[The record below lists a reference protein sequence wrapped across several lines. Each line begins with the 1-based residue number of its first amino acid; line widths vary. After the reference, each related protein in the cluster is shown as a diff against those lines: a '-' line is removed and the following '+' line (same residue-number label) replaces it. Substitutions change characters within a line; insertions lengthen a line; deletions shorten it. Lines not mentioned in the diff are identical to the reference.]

1 MAASLFHEVLD
12 KYFARV
18 IGAISERYNGKG
30 SEPAFLHKSMLNEE
44 YSADLIWGSTQINHS
59 IVAADVVSL
68 DSSLPLKKRGVI
80 SNASGKLPKIGIL
93 YEKGEQFVQD
103 VNAMMVRG
111 VDEATIV
118 SKIMDDVSKVIKGIE
133 TREEIM
139 FLQAL
144 STGYCL
150 VGDGTDTDAS
160 NQGTGIRAS
169 FGYKSENF
177 FKATKAKWETTAT
190 ATPIT
195 DIQQLFDKASED
207 GNDIAKV
214 LISQK
219 YVDLMRQ
226 TTEGKQCVA
235 DYRGLV
241 VTSKTDL
248 VTPSRPAMVEA
259 LGSYFGVEF
268 QVINANYKVEG
279 LDGTVKN
286 AESWHLPNIV
296 AVPTEKV
303 GRLVYGSLVEETYP
317 VADVNYQK
325 SGNYIL
331 VSKFSDKNP
340 WREYTAGQALAIPV
354 IDGGDSI
361 YVLQADQTA

>member
-1 MAASLFHEVLD
+1 MAASLFQEVLD
-12 KYFARV
+12 KYFVRV
-18 IGAISERYNGKG
+18 IGEITERYNGKG
-30 SEPAFLHKSMLNEE
+30 TEPTYLHKTMLNEE
-44 YSADLIWGSTQINHS
+44 YSADLNWGSTEINHS

-93 YEKGEQFVQD
+93 YKKGEQLLQD
-103 VNAMMVRG
+103 VNIMIARG
-111 VDEATIV
+111 IDEATIV
-118 SKIMDDVSKVIKGIE
+118 SKVMDDVTKVIKAIE

-144 STGYCL
+144 STGFCL
-150 VGDGTDTDAS
+150 VGDGTDS
-160 NQGTGIRAS
+160 GSENQGTGIRAS
-169 FGYKSENF
+169 FGYKEENF

-190 ATPIT
+190 ATPLT

-219 YVDLMRQ
+219 YIDLLRQ

-235 DYRGLV
+235 DYRGVV

-248 VTPSRPAMVEA
+248 ATPSRPAMVEA
-259 LGSYFGVEF
+259 LGNYFGVQF

-279 LDGTVKN
+279 LDGTVKT
-286 AESWHLPNIV
+286 AESWHLPNVV
-296 AVPTEKV
+296 AIPTEKV
-303 GRLVYGSLVEETYP
+303 GRLVYGTLAEETYP

-331 VSKFSDKNP
+331 VSKFSETNP
-340 WREYTAGQALAIPV
+340 LQEFTAGQALAIPV

-361 YVLQADQTA
+361 YVLQADQA